1 MSQGADYALLN
12 TKLTDGPPL
21 LLLQNGDHRVFWLGI
36 QDETAF
42 RCNVYLIVD
51 GQRVILVDPGN
62 RSYFPVVSEA
72 LRCTV
77 GKDLPVTD
85 IILCHQDPDVAAS
98 MVDWLEVNPTIHIL
112 TSPRTHVLLPHYGI
126 KNYAYYDICEQPVLA
141 LPSGARLR
149 FIEAPFLHF
158 SGAFTTYD
166 TATHAL
172 FSGDIWAALD
182 LEWQLI
188 VDDFDAHIAKMDLFH
203 LDYMACNL
211 AARGFVRNL
220 RGLDIQTILPQHGS
234 IIGSEHVPHA
244 LDYLKNLQCGVDLIY
259 ADLED

>member
-1 MSQGADYALLN
+1 MSKGAAYALLN
-12 TKLTDGPPL
+12 TKLAEGPPL
-21 LLLQNGDHRVFWLGI
+21 LLLQHGDHRIYWLGI

-51 GQRVILVDPGN
+51 GHRVILVDPGN
-62 RSYFPVVSEA
+62 RSFFPAVREA
-72 LRCTV
+72 LQRAL
-77 GKDLPVTD
+77 GNERAVTD

-98 MVDWLEVNPTIHIL
+98 MVDWLDVDPKIRIL
-112 TSPRTHVLLPHYGI
+112 TSPRSHVLLPHYGR
-126 KNYAYYDICEQPVLA
+126 NDYTYYDICVQPELA
-141 LPSGARLR
+141 LPSGARLQ

-166 TATHAL
+166 SATHAL

-182 LEWQLI
+182 LEWQLV
-188 VDDFDAHIAKMDLFH
+188 VDDFEEHIAKMDLFH

-220 RGLDIQTILPQHGS
+220 MGLDIRSILPQHGS
-234 IIGSEHVPHA
+234 IISGEHVPRA